1 MKWQSIVVSEA
12 DKILEEIDIRI
23 RQTVSENKR
32 LKSLLEDKD
41 REIESLQK
49 QVYDTVMQNRE
60 LKENKNISNLTN
72 ILNNCSDVS
81 ESKLII
87 NDLLRK
93 INKSISIISKD
104 NDG

>member
-12 DKILEEIDIRI
+12 AKILEEIDIRI

>member
-23 RQTVSENKR
+23 QQAVSENKR

>member
-1 MKWQSIVVSEA
+1 MSEA

-23 RQTVSENKR
+23 QQAVSENKR